1 MNTSV
6 IWIAPPTTPKI
17 DSWLGKVRS
26 AGLLPV
32 RVDSADA
39 AVQVLTQFRAGVVV
53 YQATI
58 ENGAGECQRLV
69 ATGSAVVAVI
79 EDARYAQIYFSVGCA
94 AAVSDR
100 CPETVLVGILRDVAA
115 GKRDL
120 VWPEPATAA
129 VPESAAG

>member
-1 MNTSV
+1 VNTSV
-6 IWIAPPTTPKI
+6 VWIAPPTTPRI
-17 DSWLGKVRS
+17 DTWLGKLRS

-39 AVQVLTQFRAGVVV
+39 AVQVLTQFRAGVVA
-53 YQATI
+53 YQAAI

-94 AAVSDR
+94 AVVADR
-100 CPETVLVGILRDVAA
+100 CPGTVLVGILRDVAE
-115 GKRDL
+115 GKRNL
-120 VWPEPATAA
+120 MWPEPAGTL
-129 VPESAAG
+129 PESATG